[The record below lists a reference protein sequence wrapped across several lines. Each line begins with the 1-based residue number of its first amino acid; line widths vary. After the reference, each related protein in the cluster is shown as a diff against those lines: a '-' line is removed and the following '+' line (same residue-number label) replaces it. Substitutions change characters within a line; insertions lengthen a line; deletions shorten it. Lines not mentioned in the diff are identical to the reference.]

1 MSRSDEYRDVAQRL
15 NRAIG
20 SLVIE
25 LLPLG
30 RKEQHSWRIG
40 STAGE
45 AGSSMAVMLA
55 GPRQGRWCDFAT
67 AEKGD
72 ALDLVAA
79 TRCAGDKR
87 QAFDWARDWLRLP
100 RHEPAPRAEHAG
112 AVDRDDDASRYQRSI
127 ERCWNEARKLVRDDP
142 VDRYLRA
149 RDIDLRLV
157 ERAPRALRCHQALW
171 NSQSQ
176 CSWPAMV
183 AAITAPDGTL
193 LAVHRTWLTAEGTK
207 APLAEPKRT
216 LGSYR
221 GGAIKLWRGANR
233 ERAWQDMAKGETV
246 LIGEGIED
254 VLTAVTH
261 WPKWRAIAA
270 VSLSAMLTTELPQT
284 IGTIVALGQNDHP
297 EGDAAELF
305 RVVLRK
311 WLANGRRVQVARPP
325 AFVKDW
331 NELARWER
339 ETGRKLVLNVD

>member
-1 MSRSDEYRDVAQRL
+1 
-15 NRAIG
+15 
-20 SLVIE
+20 
-25 LLPLG
+25 LG
-30 RKEQHSWRIG
+30 RTEQRYWRIG

-45 AGSSMAVMLA
+45 AGSSMAVSLD

-79 TRCAGDKR
+79 TRYAGDKR

-100 RHEPAPRAEHAG
+100 QKTVHEPRSRAQRGSIEG
-112 AVDRDDDASRYQRSI
+112 AVESEERAASRYQRSI
-127 ERCWNEARKLVRDDP
+127 ERCWNEARKLARGDP

-171 NSQSQ
+171 NSESQ
-176 CSWPAMV
+176 RSWPAMV
-183 AAITAPDGTL
+183 AAITAPDGRL
-193 LAVHRTWLTAEGTK
+193 LAVHRTWLSAEGTK
-207 APLAEPKRT
+207 APIAEPKRT

-233 ERAWQDMAKGETV
+233 ERAWHEMAQGETV

-270 VSLSAMLTTELPQT
+270 VSLSAMLTTTLPEMV
-284 IGTIVALGQNDHP
+284 GTIVVLGQNDHP
-297 EGDAAELF
+297 EARAAELF
-305 RVVLRK
+305 RRVLRK
-311 WLANGRRVQVARPP
+311 WQAEGRRVRVAKPP
-325 AFVKDW
+325 AFLKDF